1 MWIGKQTITKLHDSL
16 LHKTNYLSS
25 GFQLTFSFCNPDPA
39 TYIQLFKIWQN
50 SMPKLANVGGIYV
63 EFLVQPHPVTNGTN
77 LFGLQAGKT
86 DDIMVDM
93 TSAYTN
99 KADDTLVI
107 QVLTDIVNQQKQL
120 LKKSNYLIDF
130 LYLNYADI
138 SQQVLQSWG
147 SSNVNKLRAASE
159 KYDPSGV
166 FQTQVPGGFKIP
178 K

>member
-1 MWIGKQTITKLHDSL
+1 MWIGKQTITGLHDPL
-16 LHKTNYLSS
+16 LHRTKYFSS
-25 GFQLTFSFCNPDPA
+25 GFQLTFSFCKPGPA
-39 TYIQLFKIWQN
+39 TYFQLFKIWEKA
-50 SMPKLANVGGIYV
+50 MPKLATVEGMYV
-63 EFLVQPHPVTNGTN
+63 EFLVRPRPVTNGTN

-86 DDIMVDM
+86 DDVMVDM

-99 KADDTLVI
+99 KADDAPVA
-107 QVLTDIVNQQKQL
+107 QVLTDMVSQQKQL
-120 LKKSNYLIDF
+120 LKKRHDLIDF

-147 SSNVNKLRAASE
+147 SSDGNKLKAASK

-166 FQTQVPGGFKIP
+166 FPTRVPGGFKIP